1 MKYLALFLFFWS
13 VLGAVAQICKHAF
26 LKASQVFPLIL
37 QNVLWQL
44 VHKKPMNRSFWS
56 LLTHWW
62 KQQHLLWIFCQI
74 DLPCIIMI
82 HAINHKTWLENFMSW
97 KFMFICI
104 YIYIYVYYLKCSM
117 VSISNRVMEWC
128 ILRGGSRAAATSKM
142 ECFVIIIDGFQP
154 LAIITKCSILDVAA
168 AIDPLLILEW

>member
-1 MKYLALFLFFWS
+1 MFKKLHVTDLLLLNLIIPDIVHCLLWKFNPMKYLALFLFFWS

-26 LKASQVFPLIL
+26 LKTSQVFPLIL

-44 VHKKPMNRSFWS
+44 VHKKPINRSFWS

-97 KFMFICI
+97 KFMFIYI
-104 YIYIYVYYLKCSM
+104 YIYICLLLK
-117 VSISNRVMEWC
+117 V
-128 ILRGGSRAAATSKM
+128 L
-142 ECFVIIIDGFQP
+142 DGIHKQ
-154 LAIITKCSILDVAA
+154 
-168 AIDPLLILEW
+168 